1 MSKQASY
8 TLGACGARAARI
20 GALLT
25 LAFAATGVA
34 QAQQSPAAPAAA
46 PAPPPAQ
53 SDSLTWK
60 GITLYGIV
68 DIGIQ
73 YDTHSAPFSDYFPAV
88 TGALVQKN
96 DYDSTTTRL
105 SG

>member
-34 QAQQSPAAPAAA
+34 QAQQSPEQSCSTSVHGKLPQGPLLAAGSPNH
-46 PAPPPAQ
+46 
-53 SDSLTWK
+53 
-60 GITLYGIV
+60 G
-68 DIGIQ
+68 
-73 YDTHSAPFSDYFPAV
+73 
-88 TGALVQKN
+88 
-96 DYDSTTTRL
+96 
-105 SG
+105 